1 MTKLEGAIVM
11 EKPNIKWN
19 DVAGLEAAKESLKEA
34 VILPIKWVHY
44 HPTRWLSLTRLPCL
58 IWKIKAYLLNV
69 LNILHRRCCFLFRK
83 VSLVDWWGLETRYW
97 VGKPAWLKT
106 NSLFDQGF
114 FLRQAN
120 QSAYPSILLPAQMP
134 SWMGRTSM
142 RILLHVHSVGL
153 VTFELVLELNWILIL
168 SCVSRFPQ
176 LFTGKRKPWRGILL
190 VRL

>member
-34 VILPIKWVHY
+34 VIVPIKWVQH
-44 HPTRWLSLTRLPCL
+44 HTKTQGLSLTRLPCL
-58 IWKIKAYLLNV
+58 IWKSLTTDLLNV
-69 LNILHRRCCFLFRK
+69 LNILFRRCCFLFRK

-114 FLRQAN
+114 FSVNIINQHIQAYFCRRKCHLGWEELRWEY
-120 QSAYPSILLPAQMP
+120 SCMCILLA
-134 SWMGRTSM
+134 
-142 RILLHVHSVGL
+142 
-153 VTFELVLELNWILIL
+153 
-168 SCVSRFPQ
+168 
-176 LFTGKRKPWRGILL
+176 
-190 VRL
+190 